1 MNPSQPHLLTPAP
14 RIYHHPFLVSFSP
27 GPKILSPIRNRE
39 DMSRLTPM
47 HDVAKQVPFLGPIL
61 SSLRKE
67 VEGKTSLIGR

>member
-1 MNPSQPHLLTPAP
+1 MF
-14 RIYHHPFLVSFSP
+14 I
-27 GPKILSPIRNRE
+27 GPKILTPIRNRD

-67 VEGKTSLIGR
+67 VEGKTSLIGEYVCPYCPII